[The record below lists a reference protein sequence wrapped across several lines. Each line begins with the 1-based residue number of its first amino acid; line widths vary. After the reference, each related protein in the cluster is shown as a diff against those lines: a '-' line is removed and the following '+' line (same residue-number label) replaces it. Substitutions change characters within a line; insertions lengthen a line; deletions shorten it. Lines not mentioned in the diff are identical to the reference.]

1 MVGERGG
8 RKGEEIYHHGQL
20 KAGIHVWVRVP
31 QLVPTLLRRP
41 WLCSAGRAALPV
53 VDAPGIGRLSGAIC
67 FDMDFP
73 GYLRQAGGRRAD
85 LLLQPSNTWGPI
97 GAYHFADNALRAV
110 EGGFTHVRCS
120 SGGFSGVA
128 TPFYSF
134 VHRAASLNHRAL
146 SFSVPLRRAVWTP
159 YAHGGFLLE
168 WAVAGAAVL
177 LWGVMAMPRR
187 LLERHL
193 PRAAARLLWPVQS
206 EPPHEEPPA
215 TEEGRPLL

>member
-1 MVGERGG
+1 M
-8 RKGEEIYHHGQL
+8 
-20 KAGIHVWVRVP
+20 WVRVP
-31 QLVPTLLRRP
+31 QLVPTLLRRL
-41 WLCSAGRAALPV
+41 WLCLAGPAALPV
-53 VDAPGIGRLSGAIC
+53 VDAPGIGRLGGAIC